1 MLYPFELRALSSFAL
16 HTELLFTNVS
26 LIAGRALGRRTSPR
40 CIALVISSIETKLC
54 TNQKLISFCGA
65 DRHRCFLRYAS
76 AHKIL
81 DCGADRS

>member
-1 MLYPFELRALSSFAL
+1 
-16 HTELLFTNVS
+16 
-26 LIAGRALGRRTSPR
+26 LGRGTFPR